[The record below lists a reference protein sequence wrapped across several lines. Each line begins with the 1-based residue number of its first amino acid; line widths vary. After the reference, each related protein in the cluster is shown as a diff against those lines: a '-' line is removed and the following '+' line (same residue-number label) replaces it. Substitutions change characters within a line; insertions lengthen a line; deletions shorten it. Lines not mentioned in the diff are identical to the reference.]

1 MRFTYFSFPV
11 AFSFQSLNSHH
22 FSSFL
27 LNVCLYFYAFYCF
40 VIQSWDSS
48 LTSFLFMWHLLFSHF
63 IIYLPNLLFP
73 YVFLVTNSFFSVFLL
88 IRLLFFLLL
97 LYTLRYS
104 KYLLISKSF
113 VQLLHTE
120 SLKGRVNSRA
130 VLPSIL
136 QKICYFFV
144 ALAILKIS
152 SYFTYS
158 IGNIYIKFSVTINC

>member
-88 IRLLFFLLL
+88 IRLLFFSFITVHASLLKIFVDFKIICATSTYRKPQRKSQLTSSATINTPEDLLL
-97 LYTLRYS
+97 FRC
-104 KYLLISKSF
+104 
-113 VQLLHTE
+113 V
-120 SLKGRVNSRA
+120 
-130 VLPSIL
+130 
-136 QKICYFFV
+136 
-144 ALAILKIS
+144 
-152 SYFTYS
+152 SYFEDIIIFHLFNWEHLY
-158 IGNIYIKFSVTINC
+158 